1 MYDAEIS
8 SMEEYRVRL
17 EREQASADP
26 HARTTAGEYLVA
38 LGVFVDAFN
47 NGPGADAYRMGH
59 DTTGALHRVEDHVV
73 WAEAER
79 HRVRHAIASGV

>member
-8 SMEEYRVRL
+8 TMEQCRVRF
-17 EREQASADP
+17 EREHASGDSG
-26 HARTTAGEYLVA
+26 ARATAAEYLA
-38 LGVFVDAFN
+38 SLGAFVDAFN

-59 DTTGALHRVEDHVV
+59 DGTGTLKRVEDHVV

-79 HRVRHAIASGV
+79 HRVRHAMDPQA